1 MSPIAIGILGVVLLF
16 VLMFAGMP
24 LGLAFTMVGFIG
36 YAITAGFAGAFG
48 LLRTVPFTTFSDYG
62 FSVVPLFM
70 LMGAF
75 AYFGRMSEDLYGN
88 AYRLLGNIRGSLAMA
103 TIFACGVFSAIS
115 GSSVATAATMG
126 KVCLPEMKR
135 YGYDDKLATGCVAAG
150 ATMDILIP
158 PSVILIIY
166 GIIAEESIGK
176 LYMAGY
182 IPGAIQVVVFM
193 FLVYII
199 CSIDRDAG
207 PRGPKTTIKQKLAA
221 VVNSWSAAFLIIL
234 VIGGMYFGIFSVNE
248 AAGVGAFMVF
258 IICLAQRKI
267 NFKIFKDALRDTLKT
282 TAMIFIMLLGG
293 IIFGYFLSVTGV
305 TRTFGD
311 FVMGLGVSRYIVI
324 AAMVLI
330 YLILG
335 AIMDEIGMILITV
348 PVFLPVIEA
357 LGWDPIWF
365 GIIVVLICQCGAINP
380 PVAINVFIIKGIVPE
395 VPLSTIYKGILPFSL
410 TTIALVILLI
420 AFPDIAMI
428 LPNTMK

>member
-1 MSPIAIGILGVVLLF
+1 VSPIAIGVIGVLLLF
-16 VLMFAGMP
+16 VLMFVGMP
-24 LGLAFTMVGFIG
+24 LGLTFMFVGFIG
-36 YAITAGFAGAFG
+36 YSITAGFAGAFG

-75 AYFGRMSEDLYGN
+75 AYFGGMSEDLYGN
-88 AYRLLGNIRGSLAMA
+88 AYRLLGNVRGSLAMA

-126 KVCLPEMKR
+126 KVCLPEMKK
-135 YGYDDKLATGCVAAG
+135 YGYSDKLATGCVAAG

-166 GIIAEESIGK
+166 GIMAEESIGK

-182 IPGAIQVVVFM
+182 IPGAIQVIVFM
-193 FLVYII
+193 LLVFLI
-199 CSIDRDAG
+199 CTIDRDAG

-221 VVNSWSAAFLIIL
+221 VGNSWSAAFLIIL
-234 VIGGMYFGIFSVNE
+234 VIGGMYFGVFSVNE
-248 AAGVGAFMVF
+248 AAGVGAFAVF
-258 IICLAQRKI
+258 IICLAQRKM
-267 NFKIFKDALRDTLKT
+267 NFKVFTDALRDTLKT
-282 TAMIFIMLLGG
+282 TGMIFIMLLGG

-305 TRTFGD
+305 TRSFGD
-311 FVMGLGVSRYIVI
+311 FVMGLGVSRYVII
-324 AAMVLI
+324 AAMVIL

-348 PVFLPVIEA
+348 PVFLPVIVK

-380 PVAINVFIIKGIVPE
+380 PVAINVFIIKGIAPE
-395 VPLSTIYKGILPFSL
+395 VPLSTIYRGIIPFSL
-410 TTIALVILLI
+410 TTIALVALLI

-428 LPNTMK
+428 LPNTMR

>member
-1 MSPIAIGILGVVLLF
+1 VSPIVIGVIGVLLLF

-24 LGLAFTMVGFIG
+24 LGLAFTLVGFTG

-126 KVCLPEMKR
+126 KVCLPEMKK
-135 YGYDDKLATGCVAAG
+135 YGYNDKLATGCVAAG

-193 FLVYII
+193 FLVYLI
-199 CSIDRDAG
+199 CTIDRNAG
-207 PRGPKTTIKQKLAA
+207 PPGPKTTIKQKLAA

-234 VIGGMYFGIFSVNE
+234 VIGGMYFGVFSVNE

-258 IICLAQRKI
+258 IICLAQRKM
-267 NFKIFKDALRDTLKT
+267 NFNIFKDALRDTLKT

-305 TRTFGD
+305 TRSFGD
-311 FVMGLGVSRYIVI
+311 FVMGLGVSRYVVI
-324 AAMVLI
+324 TAMVII

-380 PVAINVFIIKGIVPE
+380 PVAINVFIIKGIAPE
-395 VPLSTIYKGILPFSL
+395 VPLGTIYKGILPFSL
-410 TTIALVILLI
+410 TTIAIVILLI

-428 LPNTMK
+428 LPNTMR

>member
-1 MSPIAIGILGVVLLF
+1 MNPMAIGIGGILLLF
-16 VLMFAGMP
+16 VLMFMGMP
-24 LGLAFTMVGFIG
+24 LGLTFTLVGFAG
-36 YAITAGFAGAFG
+36 YALTAGFGGALG
-48 LLRTVPFTTFSDYG
+48 LLRTVPFTSFSDYS

-70 LMGAF
+70 LMGAL

-135 YGYDDKLATGCVAAG
+135 YGYDDKLATGSVAAG

-193 FLVYII
+193 GVVWLM
-199 CSIDRDAG
+199 CLIDRNAG
-207 PRGPKTTIKQKLAA
+207 PPGPKTTIKQKLAA
-221 VVNSWSAAFLIIL
+221 VANSWSAAILIIL

-248 AAGVGAFMVF
+248 AAGVGAFATF
-258 IICLAQRKI
+258 IVCLAQRKM
-267 NFKIFKDALRDTLKT
+267 NFQIFKDALKDTLKT
-282 TAMIFIMLLGG
+282 SAMIFVMLVGG
-293 IIFGYFLSVTGV
+293 IIFGYFLSVTGM
-305 TRTFGD
+305 TRSFGD
-311 FVMGLGVSRYIVI
+311 FVMGLGVSRYIII
-324 AAMVLI
+324 AAMVIL

-380 PVAINVFIIKGIVPE
+380 PVAINVFIIKGIAPE

-410 TTIALVILLI
+410 ATVVLVILLI
-420 AFPDIAMI
+420 AFPDIALI